1 METEFTFTRPM
12 IEKPECRACRKEHAL
27 GKLFNDLL
35 YSLFNPY
42 YREKGN
48 FDPTDLIKKYL
59 RDELKR
65 FDNNPFFREAVRD
78 FGFFDGYWTEQLEK
92 YQTAKR
98 MAWEELKEMLE
109 KGKVKREDLSANQL
123 VENFFDEIV
132 EDLKNSGYIDYVEG
146 KFHRRVVK
154 YKAIAEKIIGD
165 KILSIALEELDQK
178 KRGENLTN
186 KEGISIFSGESL
198 VEFDPGIHSF
208 DNIDLCESL
217 LRSAIKGKLDLEEIF
232 ARQPKHAEKCVYVML
247 IDVSDSMRGKKIVG
261 AIEAGI
267 ALRRAIERRSTD
279 DELVVMAFNH
289 KVTRVRREE
298 ILNLEPKGRTD
309 IGLALKRAREIL
321 SEKRGTGIVFLIS
334 DGEPTSSYDPK
345 VTPWACA
352 VREAKML
359 KKIQA
364 KLQIVMLGNESRFV
378 ELCTTMAKL
387 CGNSRLFHFSD
398 PLNLK
403 KYILKRF

>member
-1 METEFTFTRPM
+1 M
-12 IEKPECRACRKEHAL
+12 IEKPECRTCRKEHAL
-27 GKLFNDLL
+27 GKLFDDLL

-65 FDNNPFFREAVRD
+65 FDDNPFFREAVRD
-78 FGFFDGYWTEQLEK
+78 FGFFDGYWTGQLEK

-261 AIEAGI
+261 AIEAAI

-289 KVTRVRREE
+289 KVTKVRREE

-364 KLQIVMLGNESRFV
+364 KLQIVMLGNESRFI

>member
-1 METEFTFTRPM
+1 M
-12 IEKPECRACRKEHAL
+12 IEKPECRACRKEHTL
-27 GKLFNDLL
+27 GKLFDDLL

-65 FDNNPFFREAVRD
+65 FDDNPFFREAVRN

-98 MAWEELKEMLE
+98 MAWEELKEMLK

-146 KFHRRVVK
+146 KFHRKVVK

-261 AIEAGI
+261 AIEAAI

-289 KVTRVRREE
+289 KVTKVRRDE

-321 SEKRGTGIVFLIS
+321 SEKSGTGIVFLIS

>member
-1 METEFTFTRPM
+1 M
-12 IEKPECRACRKEHAL
+12 IEKPECKACRKEL
-27 GKLFNDLL
+27 PLSELLNDLL

-48 FDPTDLIKKYL
+48 FDPTELIKKYL
-59 RDELKR
+59 KDELKR
-65 FDNNPFFREAVRD
+65 FDTNPFFREVVRD
-78 FGFFDGYWTEQLEK
+78 LGFFDGYWTEQLEK
-92 YQTAKR
+92 FQTAKR
-98 MAWEELKEMLE
+98 MAWEELKDMLE

-123 VENFFDEIV
+123 VENFFDEVV
-132 EDLKNSGYIDYVEG
+132 EDLKKLGYIDYVEG

-165 KILSIALEELDQK
+165 KILSIALEELGK
-178 KRGENLTN
+178 RNRGENLTD
-186 KEGISIFSGESL
+186 KEGISIFSGENL

-217 LRSAIKGKLDLEEIF
+217 LRSAIKGKLELEEIF

-267 ALRRAIERRSTD
+267 ALRKAIEKRSTN
-279 DELVVMAFNH
+279 DELVVLAFNH
-289 KVTRVRREE
+289 KVSKVRKEE

-309 IGLALKRAREIL
+309 IGLALKKAREIL
-321 SEKRGTGIVFLIS
+321 SEKSGTGIVFLIS

-345 VTPWACA
+345 ITPWVCA
-352 VREAKML
+352 LKEAKML
-359 KKIQA
+359 KKLQA
-364 KLQIVMLGNESRFV
+364 KLQIVILGNESRFV
-378 ELCTTMAKL
+378 ELCTMMAKL

>member
-1 METEFTFTRPM
+1 M
-12 IEKPECRACRKEHAL
+12 
-27 GKLFNDLL
+27 
-35 YSLFNPY
+35 
-42 YREKGN
+42 
-48 FDPTDLIKKYL
+48 
-59 RDELKR
+59 
-65 FDNNPFFREAVRD
+65 
-78 FGFFDGYWTEQLEK
+78 
-92 YQTAKR
+92 
-98 MAWEELKEMLE
+98 
-109 KGKVKREDLSANQL
+109 
-123 VENFFDEIV
+123 
-132 EDLKNSGYIDYVEG
+132 
-146 KFHRRVVK
+146 
-154 YKAIAEKIIGD
+154 
-165 KILSIALEELDQK
+165 
-178 KRGENLTN
+178 
-186 KEGISIFSGESL
+186 

-289 KVTRVRREE
+289 KVTKVRREE

>member
-1 METEFTFTRPM
+1 MFTRLM
-12 IEKPECRACRKEHAL
+12 IEKPECKACKKDFPLESLA
-27 GKLFNDLL
+27 KDLL

-48 FDPTDLIKKYL
+48 FDSADLIKKYL
-59 RDELKR
+59 KEELRR
-65 FDNNPFFREAVRD
+65 FESNPFFRELVRD
-78 FGFFDGYWTEQLEK
+78 LGFSDGYWTEQLEK
-92 YQTAKR
+92 YQRAKK
-98 MAWEELKEMLE
+98 MAWEELKGMIE
-109 KGKVKREDLSANQL
+109 KGELSREELSANQL
-123 VENFFDEIV
+123 VENFFDEVV
-132 EDLKNSGYIDYVEG
+132 EDLKKAGYIDYVEG

-178 KRGENLTN
+178 SRGEHLTE
-186 KEGISIFSGESL
+186 KEGISIFSGENI

-208 DNIDLCESL
+208 DNIDISESL
-217 LRSAIKGKLDLEEIF
+217 VKSAIKGKLELDEIV

-247 IDVSDSMRGKKIVG
+247 IDVSDSMRGKKIIG

-267 ALRRAIERRSTD
+267 ALRKAIERKGSD
-279 DELVVMAFNH
+279 DELVILAFNH
-289 KVTRVRREE
+289 KVSRVKREE

-309 IGLALKRAREIL
+309 IGLALRKARDIL
-321 SEKRGTGIVFLIS
+321 AEKSGTGIVFLIS
-334 DGEPTSSYDPK
+334 DGEPTSSYDSRL
-345 VTPWACA
+345 TPWICA
-352 VREAKML
+352 LREAKML
-359 KKIQA
+359 RNVSA
-364 KLQIVMLGNESRFV
+364 KLQIVMFGNESRFV
-378 ELCTTMAKL
+378 EFCTMMAKL